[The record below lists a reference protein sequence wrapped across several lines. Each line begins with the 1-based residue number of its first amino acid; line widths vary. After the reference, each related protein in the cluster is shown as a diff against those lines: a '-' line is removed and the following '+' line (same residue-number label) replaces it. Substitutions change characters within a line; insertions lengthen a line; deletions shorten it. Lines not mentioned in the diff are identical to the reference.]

1 MSFSVVCLKFSD
13 TAVRYSR
20 QLSIVSM
27 LLTADSITSS
37 FFKRSIGFL
46 PAFLPSLLSYLARLS
61 SLCLLQLF
69 LRRSRRFFEIYSCRR
84 ADEAESSQE
93 LVDIMFLLF
102 HNSSVMNIN
111 SAICCYGDLGYSKKL
126 RMVLLS
132 FAFRHFL
139 TADRKKT
146 FWRIFSYNFGYK
158 KKKNKSFEW
167 YSSLEFILKNSKHRG
182 VGLKLKSVGF
192 LYMTRDFH
200 FFFLLILVFVNRK
213 CCLCK
218 CFIELYFCL

>member
-69 LRRSRRFFEIYSCRR
+69 LRRFFEIYSCRR

-146 FWRIFSYNFGYK
+146 F
-158 KKKNKSFEW
+158 
-167 YSSLEFILKNSKHRG
+167 
-182 VGLKLKSVGF
+182 
-192 LYMTRDFH
+192 
-200 FFFLLILVFVNRK
+200 
-213 CCLCK
+213 
-218 CFIELYFCL
+218 

>member
-69 LRRSRRFFEIYSCRR
+69 LRRSRRFFDIYSCRR
-84 ADEAESSQE
+84 AEEAESSQE

-146 FWRIFSYNFGYK
+146 LWRIFSYNFGYK
-158 KKKNKSFEW
+158 KKALSDILA
-167 YSSLEFILKNSKHRG
+167 SSSSWKIANTEESA
-182 VGLKLKSVGF
+182 
-192 LYMTRDFH
+192 
-200 FFFLLILVFVNRK
+200 
-213 CCLCK
+213 
-218 CFIELYFCL
+218 

>member
-61 SLCLLQLF
+61 SLCLQLF

-84 ADEAESSQE
+84 AEEAESSQE
-93 LVDIMFLLF
+93 LVDIMFLHF

-146 FWRIFSYNFGYK
+146 F
-158 KKKNKSFEW
+158 
-167 YSSLEFILKNSKHRG
+167 
-182 VGLKLKSVGF
+182 
-192 LYMTRDFH
+192 
-200 FFFLLILVFVNRK
+200 
-213 CCLCK
+213 
-218 CFIELYFCL
+218 

>member
-132 FAFRHFL
+132 LPLDIFWPQIERKHSEEYLVTILAIKRKLWVIFL
-139 TADRKKT
+139 PRVH
-146 FWRIFSYNFGYK
+146 
-158 KKKNKSFEW
+158 
-167 YSSLEFILKNSKHRG
+167 LEKMIANTGESA
-182 VGLKLKSVGF
+182 
-192 LYMTRDFH
+192 
-200 FFFLLILVFVNRK
+200 
-213 CCLCK
+213 
-218 CFIELYFCL
+218 

>member
-27 LLTADSITSS
+27 LLTADSITLS

-84 ADEAESSQE
+84 ADEAESSQK

-111 SAICCYGDLGYSKKL
+111 SAICWDLGYSKKL
-126 RMVLLS
+126 WMVLLS

-146 FWRIFSYNFGYK
+146 F
-158 KKKNKSFEW
+158 
-167 YSSLEFILKNSKHRG
+167 
-182 VGLKLKSVGF
+182 
-192 LYMTRDFH
+192 
-200 FFFLLILVFVNRK
+200 
-213 CCLCK
+213 
-218 CFIELYFCL
+218 